1 MLPTIWNRYDDKFR
15 TTSSNEVHHRRLN
28 SDVKPH
34 SKIEVVIDCLKVVDN
49 ESMQKYASIRN
60 GLAEKDSYT
69 QQKRKD
75 KDFQLSL
82 QVIQVIY

>member
-1 MLPTIWNRYDDKFR
+1 
-15 TTSSNEVHHRRLN
+15 
-28 SDVKPH
+28 
-34 SKIEVVIDCLKVVDN
+34 
-49 ESMQKYASIRN
+49 MQKYASIRN

-82 QVIQVIY
+82 QVIQVIYWQHIFNKWITKTIF